1 MGRIMATMIFV
12 NLPVKDLAKA
22 TEFYTALGFTQ
33 NAQFSDQNASS
44 FAISDTIHVMLL
56 VEPFFKTFTS
66 KEIVDATKATEAI
79 VALSAESREGVD
91 ELVEKAFAAGAKKS
105 NETMDQ
111 GFMYG
116 RSFQDLDGHLWEVV
130 YMDMSAVPDQP

>member
-12 NLPVKDLAKA
+12 NLPVKDLTKA

-56 VEPFFKTFTS
+56 VESFFKTFTS

>member
-1 MGRIMATMIFV
+1 MATMIFV
-12 NLPVKDLAKA
+12 NLPVKDLTKA

-56 VEPFFKTFTS
+56 VESFFKTFTS